1 MLLQIT
7 VRAANGAGMH
17 YDTDPGANVF
27 HNATL
32 RNMLYTT
39 WKHVAEHYRSWDY
52 IAAYDRLPQLPGY
65 NFLRARIKAREKTC
79 TTGSHHPVATIACV
93 SYSSKACLAP

>member
-1 MLLQIT
+1 MFWSLKLALRAFFQIT

-39 WKHVAEHYRSWDY
+39 WKHVAEHYKSWD
-52 IAAYDRLPQLPGY
+52 
-65 NFLRARIKAREKTC
+65 
-79 TTGSHHPVATIACV
+79 
-93 SYSSKACLAP
+93 